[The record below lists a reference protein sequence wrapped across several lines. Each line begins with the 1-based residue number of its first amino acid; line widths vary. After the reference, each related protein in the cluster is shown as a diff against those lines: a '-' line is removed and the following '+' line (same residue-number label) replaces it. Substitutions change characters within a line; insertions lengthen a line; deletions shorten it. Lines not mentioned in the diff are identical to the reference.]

1 MQFSRTLLL
10 GSAVLAVAACSSD
23 PVSKVV
29 TPDPSASIRWVNAIP
44 DTVGMDYRV
53 VDYPSNASEPN
64 LLFGTSSGNWRIIPA
79 GSHHVQAFF
88 SCPASL
94 TAAVG
99 NPCQVPSVVSTVI
112 DDATFNLEA
121 GKKYTILHYGFAKAG
136 ATPAKKLMLIEDVP
150 PTVPAGQ
157 VAIRV
162 INAAAAYGSMNVYS
176 SLSPDTTGVASGTP
190 AFANLAAGAVSAWVN
205 FPVAS
210 GSNSYRLIATSTSST
225 TSLTKFLAPVGVVAT
240 PATVTTGAL
249 DAVPGARIAGSA
261 FTIVIFG
268 PKVAYTLSA
277 SIGGGPVAGSA
288 TGAATTLLDT
298 WPARISP

>member
-1 MQFSRTLLL
+1 MLLL
-10 GSAVLAVAACSSD
+10 GGATMALAACSSD

-29 TPDPSASIRWVNAIP
+29 TPDPSAAIRWVNAIP

-53 VDYPSNASEPN
+53 VDYPSNASEPG
-64 LLFGTSSGNWRIIPA
+64 LLYGTSSGNWRIIPA

-94 TAAVG
+94 TGSAG
-99 NPCQVPSVVSTVI
+99 NPCQVPAVVQTVI
-112 DDATFNLEA
+112 DEATFNLEA

-136 ATPAKKLMLIEDVP
+136 ATPAKKLMLIEDVL

-162 INAAAAYGSMNVYS
+162 INAAPALGTINVFS
-176 SLSPDTTGVASGTP
+176 
-190 AFANLAAGAVSAWVN
+190 NLATATGGAVPGSASFSAVAPGTVSNWIN
-205 FPVAS
+205 FPVAT
-210 GSNSYRLIATSTSST
+210 GTNSYRISATAPGST
-225 TSLTKFLAPVGVVAT
+225 TALVDFLAPVGVAAV
-240 PATVTTGAL
+240 PATATTGAL
-249 DAVPGARIAGSA
+249 DAVPGARIDGSA

-268 PKVAYTLSA
+268 PRVAYTLST

-288 TGAATTLLDT
+288 TGLAATLYDK

>member
-1 MQFSRTLLL
+1 MQFYRTLLL

-23 PVSKVV
+23 PISKVV
-29 TPDPSASIRWVNAIP
+29 TPDPSAAIRWVNAIP

-64 LLFGTSSGNWRIIPA
+64 LLFGASSGNWRIIPA

-88 SCPASL
+88 SCPAAL
-94 TAAVG
+94 TGSVG
-99 NPCQVPSVVSTVI
+99 NPCQVPAVVGTVI

-136 ATPAKKLMLIEDVP
+136 ATPAKKLILIEDIP
-150 PTVPAGQ
+150 PVVPAGQ

-162 INAAAAYGSMNVYS
+162 INAAAALGTVSVFSN
-176 SLSPDTTGVASGTP
+176 LATATGGAAIGTP
-190 AFANLAAGAVSAWVN
+190 AFTSVAPGTVSTWVN
-205 FPVAS
+205 FPVAT
-210 GSNSYRLIATSTSST
+210 GTNSYRISATAPGST
-225 TSLTKFLAPVGVVAT
+225 TALVDFLAPAGTVAVA
-240 PATVTTGAL
+240 ATVTTGAL
-249 DAVPGARIAGSA
+249 DAVPGARIDGSA

-268 PKVAYTLSA
+268 PRVAYTLNS

-288 TGAATTLLDT
+288 TGAATTLLDR
-298 WPARISP
+298 WPTRISP